1 MLKAFITTVFP
12 HGFFSGFPYM
22 PPSVLS
28 PSHLLLSTIHI
39 WNGVSFFSVR
49 VWHKEIKEGGKRWS
63 QRTPEAT
70 ENCTGWTVMVK
81 CLSSQLQGEELRW
94 VSVPS
99 KTNRSGKTLQDI
111 NLSSFSQTR
120 AAIMSRIKIVKQ
132 SGLMMHP
139 LNLSWAWDDGW
150 REDDKL
156 QRKYA
161 PKTSPS

>member
-1 MLKAFITTVFP
+1 MAFSLVSLTCLHQCYRP
-12 HGFFSGFPYM
+12 HISCFQPYT
-22 PPSVLS
+22 SE
-28 PSHLLLSTIHI
+28 
-39 WNGVSFFSVR
+39 NEVSFFFCQSLTQR
-49 VWHKEIKEGGKRWS
+49 NKSGGGGRWS

>member
-1 MLKAFITTVFP
+1 MAFSLVSLTCLHQCYRP
-12 HGFFSGFPYM
+12 HISCFQPYT
-22 PPSVLS
+22 SE
-28 PSHLLLSTIHI
+28 
-39 WNGVSFFSVR
+39 NGVSFFSVR
-49 VWHKEIKEGGKRWS
+49 VWHKEIKAGGRWS

>member
-1 MLKAFITTVFP
+1 MAFSLVSLTCLHQCYRP
-12 HGFFSGFPYM
+12 HISCFQPYT
-22 PPSVLS
+22 SE
-28 PSHLLLSTIHI
+28 
-39 WNGVSFFSVR
+39 NGVSFFFCQSLTQR
-49 VWHKEIKEGGKRWS
+49 NKSGAGGGGRWS